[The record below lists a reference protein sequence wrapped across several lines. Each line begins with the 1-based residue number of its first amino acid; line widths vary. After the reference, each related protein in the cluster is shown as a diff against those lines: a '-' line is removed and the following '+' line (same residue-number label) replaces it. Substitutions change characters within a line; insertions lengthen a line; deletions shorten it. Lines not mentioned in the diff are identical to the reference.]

1 MIDCALNA
9 KNAGA
14 KLKLTVKS
22 IVSLGVVAL
31 AAILPQIFHAV
42 LGAAGGVKWLP
53 MYLPVMIGG
62 CLLGVSWGAGVG
74 ALSPLV
80 SFAFTALFGNAMPAA
95 ARLPYMMAELAVF
108 GAVCGLFARRIYL
121 NSLFV
126 LPAVLLSAVVGRAAF
141 LTLAAI
147 FQSVSTVTAASA
159 WAQIRAG
166 LVGLSMQCAV
176 AALTVAVIAVALK
189 KNDRT

>member
-31 AAILPQIFHAV
+31 AVILPQIFHAV

-80 SFAFTALFGNAMPAA
+80 SFAFTD
-95 ARLPYMMAELAVF
+95 RK
-108 GAVCGLFARRIYL
+108 
-121 NSLFV
+121 S
-126 LPAVLLSAVVGRAAF
+126 VV
-141 LTLAAI
+141 
-147 FQSVSTVTAASA
+147 
-159 WAQIRAG
+159 
-166 LVGLSMQCAV
+166 
-176 AALTVAVIAVALK
+176 
-189 KNDRT
+189 

>member
-31 AAILPQIFHAV
+31 AVILPQILHAV

-62 CLLGVSWGAGVG
+62 CLLGASWGA
-74 ALSPLV
+74 
-80 SFAFTALFGNAMPAA
+80 AA
-95 ARLPYMMAELAVF
+95 ALLYAYMGVAELCAHVM
-108 GAVCGLFARRIYL
+108 
-121 NSLFV
+121 SE
-126 LPAVLLSAVVGRAAF
+126 RAAQVCE
-141 LTLAAI
+141 LHGIAYRCDMI
-147 FQSVSTVTAASA
+147 VPHIINRKGDGVCP
-159 WAQIRAG
+159 
-166 LVGLSMQCAV
+166 MEHAV
-176 AALTVAVIAVALK
+176 AQTDDPRAAVSIIADKLK
-189 KNDRT
+189 AMSAT

>member
-1 MIDCALNA
+1 M
-9 KNAGA
+9 
-14 KLKLTVKS
+14 
-22 IVSLGVVAL
+22 
-31 AAILPQIFHAV
+31 
-42 LGAAGGVKWLP
+42 
-53 MYLPVMIGG
+53 
-62 CLLGVSWGAGVG
+62 
-74 ALSPLV
+74 
-80 SFAFTALFGNAMPAA
+80 
-95 ARLPYMMAELAVF
+95 F

-166 LVGLSMQCAV
+166 LVGLSVQCAV